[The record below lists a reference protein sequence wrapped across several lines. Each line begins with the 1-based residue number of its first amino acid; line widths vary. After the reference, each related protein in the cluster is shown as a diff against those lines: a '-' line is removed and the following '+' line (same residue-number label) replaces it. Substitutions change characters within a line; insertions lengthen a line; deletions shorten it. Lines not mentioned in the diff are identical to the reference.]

1 MSEEYINVR
10 RGGSSIC
17 LDNINCTT
25 SVNCGNVHHGENH
38 TLHISAYKDSID
50 RGVNYQLHA
59 FIDAQEIKELA
70 EVLDLDTNDYSKAE
84 DVRIYIRRQLMQA
97 IASINSAQL
106 AIRKLKDNYV
116 VFNIDTALSELNEA
130 FAELNKQGGKNADS

>member
-1 MSEEYINVR
+1 MPEEYISVR

-17 LDNINCTT
+17 LDSIDCTDT
-25 SVNCGNVHHGENH
+25 VHCGNVHHGEGH
-38 TLHISAYKDSID
+38 IKHISAYKDSID

-59 FIDAQEIKELA
+59 FIDAQELKELA
-70 EVLDLDTNDYSKAE
+70 EALDLDANDHSEAE

-97 IASINSAQL
+97 LASINSARL

-116 VFNIDTALSELNEA
+116 VFNIDSYLAQLNEA
-130 FAELNKQGGKNADS
+130 FVELNKQGGDYADS

>member
-10 RGGSSIC
+10 RGGSSVCFDSI
-17 LDNINCTT
+17 DCTT
-25 SVNCGNVHHGENH
+25 IVHCGNVSHGEDH
-38 TLHISAYKDSID
+38 MLHISAYKDSID
-50 RGVNYQLHA
+50 KGTLYQLHA

-70 EVLDLDTNDYSKAE
+70 EVLDLDASDYSEAE

-97 IASINSAQL
+97 LASINSARL

-116 VFNIDTALSELNEA
+116 VFNIDSELANLNKA
-130 FAELNKQGGKNADS
+130 FIELNKQGGNHADS